1 MSDKDVDAQFADII
15 AHWND
20 VTDEPD
26 RGPRPPDPAVTPADP
41 AAEAATAQP
50 STDGSPTG
58 SSPADGSPTDGSP
71 ADGSPTGGSSR
82 TATPPSPPDPSP
94 APPSPP
100 PAPRPR
106 PQHFRFEGGT
116 NAPGEP
122 VEPPPSWRSPEP
134 VDEPEEHFQP
144 GPTAPLPA
152 GDLQFWGILA
162 GLVGGP
168 LMLVYLVLFN
178 REGNPLWMLAAV
190 GVTVAG
196 FGLLVQRL
204 PRHRDDDDD
213 GAVL

>member
-26 RGPRPPDPAVTPADP
+26 RGPRSPDPGVTPADP

-50 STDGSPTG
+50 ATDGSPTG
-58 SSPADGSPTDGSP
+58 GSPAGGSPTGD
-71 ADGSPTGGSSR
+71 SPTGGGSSR
-82 TATPPSPPDPSP
+82 TATPPTPPDPSP

-106 PQHFRFEGGT
+106 PQHFRFEGAT
-116 NAPGEP
+116 NPPGEP

-190 GVTVAG
+190 GITVAG

>member
-26 RGPRPPDPAVTPADP
+26 RGPRPPDPGVTPADP
-41 AAEAATAQP
+41 AAEAVAEP
-50 STDGSPTG
+50 S
-58 SSPADGSPTDGSP
+58 ADGSPTDGSP
-71 ADGSPTGGSSR
+71 AGGSGR
-82 TATPPSPPDPSP
+82 TAAPPTPPDPSP
-94 APPSPP
+94 APTSPPSAPTSPP

>member
-20 VTDEPD
+20 VTDEPV
-26 RGPRPPDPAVTPADP
+26 RGPAPPDPGVTPADP
-41 AAEAATAQP
+41 AAQAATAEAATAEP
-50 STDGSPTG
+50 PTDGR
-58 SSPADGSPTDGSP
+58 PADGSP
-71 ADGSPTGGSSR
+71 AGGSGR
-82 TATPPSPPDPSP
+82 TVPPPTPPAPSP
-94 APPSPP
+94 APTSPP
-100 PAPRPR
+100 PVPRPR
-106 PQHFRFEGGT
+106 PQPFRFEGGA
-116 NAPGEP
+116 NPPGEP
-122 VEPPPSWRSPEP
+122 VDPPPSWRSPDP

-190 GVTVAG
+190 GITVAG

>member
-26 RGPRPPDPAVTPADP
+26 RGPTPPGPGVPPGDP
-41 AAEAATAQP
+41 AAGAATAQP
-50 STDGSPTG
+50 SAE
-58 SSPADGSPTDGSP
+58 SSPADSAPTDGSP
-71 ADGSPTGGSSR
+71 AGASPGDGNGRP
-82 TATPPSPPDPSP
+82 ATPHSPPTPPEPSP
-94 APPSPP
+94 APTSSQE
-100 PAPRPR
+100 PRPR
-106 PQHFRFEGGT
+106 PRSFRFEGGAST
-116 NAPGEP
+116 PGEP
-122 VEPPPSWRSPEP
+122 VDPPPSWRSPEP
-134 VDEPEEHFQP
+134 ADEPEEHFRP

-178 REGNPLWMLAAV
+178 REGHPLWMLAAV
-190 GVTVAG
+190 GITVAG

-204 PRHRDDDDD
+204 PKHRDEDDD
-213 GAVL
+213 GAIL

>member
-26 RGPRPPDPAVTPADP
+26 RGPRPSDPGVTPADP
-41 AAEAATAQP
+41 GAEAATSQP
-50 STDGSPTG
+50 STDDASTGGSPRH
-58 SSPADGSPTDGSP
+58 GSPTDGSP
-71 ADGSPTGGSSR
+71 KDGSPAGGSAR
-82 TATPPSPPDPSP
+82 TATPPTPPDPSP
-94 APPSPP
+94 APPAAPP
-100 PAPRPR
+100 PPRSR

-116 NAPGEP
+116 NPPGEP
-122 VEPPPSWRSPEP
+122 VGPPPSWRSPEP
-134 VDEPEEHFQP
+134 PDEPEEHFQP

>member
-26 RGPRPPDPAVTPADP
+26 RGPRPPDPACHTCRPGRRGSDRPALHRRLPHRRLPDRRLPGRRLPGRRQQPHGDTAHP
-41 AAEAATAQP
+41 ARPLAGAPVASAGAPATA
-50 STDGSPTG
+50 
-58 SSPADGSPTDGSP
+58 
-71 ADGSPTGGSSR
+71 
-82 TATPPSPPDPSP
+82 
-94 APPSPP
+94 
-100 PAPRPR
+100 
-106 PQHFRFEGGT
+106 PQRFRFEGGT
-116 NAPGEP
+116 ERRPGAEP

-190 GVTVAG
+190 GITVAG

>member
-26 RGPRPPDPAVTPADP
+26 RGPSAARPRCHTCRSGRRGST
-41 AAEAATAQP
+41 AEPPPTSSP
-50 STDGSPTG
+50 TDGR
-58 SSPADGSPTDGSP
+58 PADGSP
-71 ADGSPTGGSSR
+71 AGGSGR
-82 TATPPSPPDPSP
+82 TATPPTPPAPSP
-94 APPSPP
+94 APTSPP
-100 PAPRPR
+100 PVPRPR

-116 NAPGEP
+116 NPPGEP
-122 VEPPPSWRSPEP
+122 VDPPPSWRSPEP

-190 GVTVAG
+190 GITVAG

>member
-15 AHWND
+15 AHWNE

-26 RGPRPPDPAVTPADP
+26 RGPKPPDPGGTSALP
-41 AAEAATAQP
+41 AAEAATAEP
-50 STDGSPTG
+50 PTGGSPTG
-58 SSPADGSPTDGSP
+58 GSPTGGSP
-71 ADGSPTGGSSR
+71 ADGSASGGSGR
-82 TATPPSPPDPSP
+82 PATPPTPP
-94 APPSPP
+94 APSQAHTSPP
-100 PAPRPR
+100 PGAPRPR
-106 PQHFRFEGGT
+106 PQPFRFEGGT
-116 NAPGEP
+116 HPPVGP

-134 VDEPEEHFQP
+134 ADEPEEHFRP

-190 GVTVAG
+190 GITVAG

>member
-1 MSDKDVDAQFADII
+1 MRRERTRRR
-15 AHWND
+15 H
-20 VTDEPD
+20 
-26 RGPRPPDPAVTPADP
+26 PRTAPSRRPTPS
-41 AAEAATAQP
+41 AATRRRPGHGP
-50 STDGSPTG
+50 S
-58 SSPADGSPTDGSP
+58 
-71 ADGSPTGGSSR
+71 
-82 TATPPSPPDPSP
+82 
-94 APPSPP
+94 
-100 PAPRPR
+100 
-106 PQHFRFEGGT
+106 HFRFEGGPD
-116 NAPGEP
+116 APGAGSEP
-122 VEPPPSWRSPEP
+122 VEPPPSWRSPDP

-168 LMLVYLVLFN
+168 LMLIYLVLFN

-190 GVTVAG
+190 GITVAG

>member
-26 RGPRPPDPAVTPADP
+26 RGPRPPDPGVTPADP
-41 AAEAATAQP
+41 AAEAVAAEP
-50 STDGSPTG
+50 ST
-58 SSPADGSPTDGSP
+58 DGSPTDGSP
-71 ADGSPTGGSSR
+71 GGGSGR
-82 TATPPSPPDPSP
+82 TAAPPTPPDPSP
-94 APPSPP
+94 ALLRRRLRRL
-100 PAPRPR
+100 PRPLRRR
-106 PQHFRFEGGT
+106 PGH
-116 NAPGEP
+116 APSTSGSRAGRTRP
-122 VEPPPSWRSPEP
+122 ASRSQPPPSWRSPEP
-134 VDEPEEHFQP
+134 LDEPEEHFQP

-196 FGLLVQRL
+196 FGLL
-204 PRHRDDDDD
+204 PRPAPAPAPRR
-213 GAVL
+213 

>member
-41 AAEAATAQP
+41 ASEAATAQP

-58 SSPADGSPTDGSP
+58 SSPADGSP

-82 TATPPSPPDPSP
+82 TATPPTPPDPSP

-116 NAPGEP
+116 NPPGEQ

>member
-26 RGPRPPDPAVTPADP
+26 RGPRPPDPGVTPTDP

-50 STDGSPTG
+50 STDGSPAEG
-58 SSPADGSPTDGSP
+58 SSTDGSP
-71 ADGSPTGGSSR
+71 AGGSGR
-82 TATPPSPPDPSP
+82 TATPPTPPDPSP
-94 APPSPP
+94 APAPP
-100 PAPRPR
+100 PPVPR
-106 PQHFRFEGGT
+106 PQPPHFRFEGGT
-116 NAPGEP
+116 STPREP
-122 VEPPPSWRSPEP
+122 VQPPPSWRSPEP

-168 LMLVYLVLFN
+168 LMLVYLVLFH

-190 GVTVAG
+190 GITVAG

>member
-50 STDGSPTG
+50 STDGSPTD
-58 SSPADGSPTDGSP
+58 SSPADGSP
-71 ADGSPTGGSSR
+71 ADGSPTG
-82 TATPPSPPDPSP
+82 A
-94 APPSPP
+94 PP
-100 PAPRPR
+100 PAAAAARRRRPACQTPRRLPRRLGRR

>member
-26 RGPRPPDPAVTPADP
+26 RGPRPPDAGATPAAP
-41 AAEAATAQP
+41 AAEAASAQP
-50 STDGSPTG
+50 STDGSPT
-58 SSPADGSPTDGSP
+58 DGAPTDGAP
-71 ADGSPTGGSSR
+71 AGGSGRS
-82 TATPPSPPDPSP
+82 ATPPAPPDPSP
-94 APPSPP
+94 APAPP
-100 PAPRPR
+100 PPVPRPR

-116 NAPGEP
+116 STPGEP
-122 VEPPPSWRSPEP
+122 VEPVGPPPSWRSPEP

-168 LMLVYLVLFN
+168 LMLVYLVLFH

-190 GVTVAG
+190 GITVAG